1 MSQST
6 KLPTEPVVG
15 ATVVSESNG
24 APRQNNNL
32 QAQSP
37 QNALLTT
44 SPTITSI
51 LEATAEFDPHVGAK
65 PCSPFYSHDVN
76 NSLEYLKNE
85 STITAQRYGSNDLES
100 GTPSTPQKRSL
111 EVHGRCRPS
120 KLWRQKK
127 RKCDCLSSLTKRQ
140 RLMVKIALAL
150 FIVGAMIGIAMG
162 ITVAVGGGVWK
173 SANVRG
179 PFGSLLLCSDS
190 QVYGGL

>member
-6 KLPTEPVVG
+6 EPTQPVVG
-15 ATVVSESNG
+15 ATIINDSSETQTHKSHL
-24 APRQNNNL
+24 RTE
-32 QAQSP
+32 S
-37 QNALLTT
+37 QNALTS
-44 SPTITSI
+44 SPTIQS
-51 LEATAEFDPHVGAK
+51 LPEASAEFDPHVGAK
-65 PCSPFYSHDVN
+65 PCSPFYSHEINN

-111 EVHGRCRPS
+111 EVHGRCQQS
-120 KLWRQKK
+120 KLWIQKK
-127 RKCDCLSSLTKRQ
+127 RKCDCMSSLTKRQ
-140 RLMVKIALAL
+140 RLYVKLVLAL

-179 PFGSLLLCSDS
+179 PFG
-190 QVYGGL
+190 G